1 MNAIW
6 LLRFDGSFLN
16 VYFSEGMLL
25 RDRGDVASPY
35 LLLSP
40 SICWNSGPSAMHV
53 PCYKNRGKTGE
64 SVQLPCN
71 LANSPFLLATSSLG
85 PRSSSL
91 NHVDGEA
98 SKRGDHGAGPR
109 HDQVGSPCG
118 EPRGK
123 VAMVVPL
130 RCGDTTRL
138 SR

>member
-1 MNAIW
+1 M
-6 LLRFDGSFLN
+6 R
-16 VYFSEGMLL
+16 V
-25 RDRGDVASPY
+25 PY
-35 LLLSP
+35 
-40 SICWNSGPSAMHV
+40 
-53 PCYKNRGKTGE
+53 YKIKGKTGE

-71 LANSPFLLATSSLG
+71 LANSSSLLAASSLG

-91 NHVDGEA
+91 NHVGGEA
-98 SKRGDHGAGPR
+98 SKGGDDGVEPR
-109 HDQVGSPCG
+109 RDQAGSPCG